1 MVRNR
6 PNKPANDSYSGFLAS
21 PVLIPPQDQPNG
33 HDDDR
38 DGRADQ
44 SPDSQPLDDAPGH
57 RRDELGPREFREPE
71 RSPGRGRIRVVR
83 VTAQALDCLAL
94 FDSVHAV
101 AADPVFST
109 CGALH
114 GEGP

>member
-1 MVRNR
+1 MATMTTAMAAPIR
-6 PNKPANDSYSGFLAS
+6 AQIAS
-21 PVLIPPQDQPNG
+21 PWTTPQ
-33 HDDDR
+33 
-38 DGRADQ
+38 
-44 SPDSQPLDDAPGH
+44 GH

-94 FDSVHAV
+94 FDSAHAV
-101 AADPVFST
+101 AADPVVST